1 MALRLLLTVVCLVG
15 MTSAV
20 TKPTGCSYSLGV
32 FTCDYS
38 VNTSSFDINYP
49 AELTIQCQTGGGG
62 LMTLAADS
70 FTNLGYYNNIRII
83 NCEFTAMPAS
93 SFANF
98 GTVNYFSLEGG
109 NMDNVDKDALLGL
122 NVQKDSALPTPLGEF
137 AMIDVD
143 LVPGGLPAV
152 PLDMFST
159 TTMVTKLTL
168 DNNPFTYIPDNIFG
182 SMPALGQVSMAGIN
196 WECTCNNLWW
206 RDYVNSNGI
215 SFISPSTC
223 TLPTSFY
230 GQSTYSYY
238 SRVCDN
244 GLDCDGGKVPAV
256 DFGGVTCLTALQI
269 TIYVFAILGFF
280 GAGAALGL
288 AIHTKRQIGG
298 AGGAGA
304 KPGGMR
310 PKRMSSNRIKNAPG
324 SKPPNGTA
332 RPPGGSRKAFN

>member
-1 MALRLLLTVVCLVG
+1 MALRLLLTVVCLVEECRG
-15 MTSAV
+15 TFGASDF
-20 TKPTGCSYSLGV
+20 LN
-32 FTCDYS
+32 FNS

-143 LVPGGLPAV
+143 LVPGGLPAGFFSNLTQASAITISNSRLYTV

-230 GQSTYSYY
+230 
-238 SRVCDN
+238 
-244 GLDCDGGKVPAV
+244 AV